1 VLCVVYY
8 CQQVAESSHI
18 TSRGTMAHS
27 VLAPLPRQ
35 VEYAVLCVPCVV
47 CCVLCYSSKLEF
59 QVKTL
64 RGVC

>member
-1 VLCVVYY
+1 
-8 CQQVAESSHI
+8 
-18 TSRGTMAHS
+18 MAHS